1 MPSKGQNFLI
11 DLAFIK
17 KVISYVD
24 FSKRPIIE
32 VGGGKGALTT
42 LLRPD
47 LTIEIDSSL
56 ANYLKDYNLVIADA
70 LAPPFFRGQVVS
82 SLPYYI
88 TYNFMREMIKNS
100 SISRLVLVLQKDFID
115 KILNRAVYIS
125 FTLHYHFKIQSKDI
139 IPPRAFSPRPRVYS
153 QIVIFERVRGYNQYV
168 DDVLQCVSS
177 YKNKK
182 LNSVA
187 KLCGINVTSDRR
199 VRDFKPWQVIELLNF
214 LGIEYV

>member
-1 MPSKGQNFLI
+1 MPSKGQHFLI
-11 DLAFIK
+11 DLTAIN

-47 LTIEIDSSL
+47 LTVEIDSSL
-56 ANYLKDYNLVIADA
+56 TKYLKDYNLVIADA
-70 LAPPFFRGQVVS
+70 VASPFFRGQVVS

-88 TYNFMREMIKNS
+88 TYDFMREMVKNS
-100 SISRLVLVLQKDFID
+100 SIFRLVLLLQKDFID
-115 KILNRAVYIS
+115 KIFNKASYIS
-125 FTLHYHFKIQSKDI
+125 FTLHYHFTIHSKDI

-153 QIVIFERVRGYNQYV
+153 QITIFERVRDYNRHV
-168 DDVLQCVSS
+168 DEVLKCVSS

-187 KLCGINVTSDRR
+187 KLCGLNVTSDRR
-199 VRDFKPWQVIELLNF
+199 IRDFKPCQVIELLNF